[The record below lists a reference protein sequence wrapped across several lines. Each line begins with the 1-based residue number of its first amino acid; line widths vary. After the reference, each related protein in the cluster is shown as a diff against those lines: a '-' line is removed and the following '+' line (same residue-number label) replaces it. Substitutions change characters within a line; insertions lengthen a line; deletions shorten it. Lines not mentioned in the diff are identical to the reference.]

1 MKVIMTMIQG
11 FCMSL
16 ADSVPGVSG
25 GTIAFIMGFYDQFI
39 GSLDAMVSGNK
50 EQKKKAAVFL
60 VKLMCGWG
68 IGFCMSVLVI
78 GNLFHTYIY
87 QLCSLFMGLT
97 ICSLP
102 IIFREEKESIIGHYK
117 NVIFALIG
125 VGVVV
130 AITYSN
136 QHIGA
141 GSSVDISALSWK
153 NGIYLFVV
161 AMIAISAMVLP
172 GISGSTLLLI
182 FGLYVPII
190 SGIKEFLHFNFQYVP
205 ALFVFGCGVIVGI
218 LSVIKLVKLGLE
230 RHRSAMIY
238 FILGLMF
245 GSLYAIVMGPTT
257 LDVPQ
262 EAMGVKTFHV
272 VFFLLGGVILFAL
285 EKLKHIAER
294 TTEVCVTE

>member
-1 MKVIMTMIQG
+1 MMLKEGIGG
-11 FCMSL
+11 FCMAL

-25 GTIAFIMGFYDQFI
+25 GTVAFIMGFYDQFI

-97 ICSLP
+97 IFSLP

>member
-97 ICSLP
+97 IFSLP

-230 RHRSAMIY
+230 KHRSAMIY

>member
-1 MKVIMTMIQG
+1 MTMIQG

-25 GTIAFIMGFYDQFI
+25 GTIAFIMGFYDRFI

-97 ICSLP
+97 IFSLP

-190 SGIKEFLHFNFQYVP
+190 SGIKEFLHFNFQYVS

>member
-1 MKVIMTMIQG
+1 MKIIMTMIQG

-97 ICSLP
+97 IFSLP

>member
-11 FCMSL
+11 FCRSL

-97 ICSLP
+97 IFSLP

>member
-25 GTIAFIMGFYDQFI
+25 GTIAFIMGFYDEFI
-39 GSLDAMVSGNK
+39 GSLDAIVSGNK
-50 EQKKKAAVFL
+50 EQKKKAVIFL
-60 VKLMCGWG
+60 VKLMCGWA
-68 IGFCMSVLVI
+68 IGFCLSVLII
-78 GNLFHTYIY
+78 GNLFQTYIY

-97 ICSLP
+97 IFSLP
-102 IIFREEKESIIGHYK
+102 IVFREEKESIIGHYK
-117 NVIFALIG
+117 NIVFTLIG
-125 VGVVV
+125 LAIVV

-141 GSSVDISALSWK
+141 GSSVDISSLSWK

-190 SGIKEFLHFNFQYVP
+190 GGIREFLQLNFKYVP

-230 RHRSAMIY
+230 KHRSAMIY
-238 FILGLMF
+238 FIIGLMF

-257 LDVPQ
+257 LDVPKA
-262 EAMGVKTFHV
+262 AMGVKTFHIV
-272 VFFLLGGVILFAL
+272 YFLLGGVILFAL

-294 TTEVCVTE
+294 TADVCVTE

>member
-25 GTIAFIMGFYDQFI
+25 GTIAFIMGFYDEFI
-39 GSLDAMVSGNK
+39 GSLDAIVSGNK
-50 EQKKKAAVFL
+50 EQKKKAVIFL
-60 VKLMCGWG
+60 VKLMCGWA
-68 IGFCMSVLVI
+68 IGFCLSVLII
-78 GNLFHTYIY
+78 GNLFQTYIY

-97 ICSLP
+97 IFSLP
-102 IIFREEKESIIGHYK
+102 IVFREEKESIIGHYK
-117 NVIFALIG
+117 NIVFTLIG
-125 VGVVV
+125 LAIVV

-141 GSSVDISALSWK
+141 GSSVDISSLSWK

-190 SGIKEFLHFNFQYVP
+190 GGIKEFLQLNFKYVP

-230 RHRSAMIY
+230 KHRSAMIY
-238 FILGLMF
+238 FIIGLMF

-257 LDVPQ
+257 LDVPKV
-262 EAMGVKTFHV
+262 AMGVKTFHIV
-272 VFFLLGGVILFAL
+272 YFLLGGVILFAL

-294 TTEVCVTE
+294 TADVCVTE

>member
-25 GTIAFIMGFYDQFI
+25 GTIAFIMGFYDRFI

-97 ICSLP
+97 IFSLP

-141 GSSVDISALSWK
+141 GSSVDISALGWK

>member
-25 GTIAFIMGFYDQFI
+25 GTIAFIMGFYDEFI
-39 GSLDAMVSGNK
+39 GSLDAIVSGNK
-50 EQKKKAAVFL
+50 EQKKKAVIFL
-60 VKLMCGWG
+60 IKLMFGWA
-68 IGFCMSVLVI
+68 IGFCLSVLVI
-78 GNLFHTYIY
+78 GNLFQTYIY

-97 ICSLP
+97 IFSLP

-117 NVIFALIG
+117 NIVFTLIG
-125 VGVVV
+125 LAVVV

-136 QHIGA
+136 QHMSA
-141 GSSVDISALSWK
+141 GSSVDISSLSWK

-190 SGIKEFLHFNFQYVP
+190 SGIKEFLQFNFKYVP

-230 RHRSAMIY
+230 KHRSAMIY
-238 FILGLMF
+238 FIIGLMF

-257 LDVPQ
+257 LDVPKA
-262 EAMGVKTFHV
+262 AMSVKTFHI

-294 TTEVCVTE
+294 TTDVCVTE

>member
-97 ICSLP
+97 IFSLP

>member
-25 GTIAFIMGFYDQFI
+25 GTIAFIMGFYDEFI
-39 GSLDAMVSGNK
+39 GSLDTIVSGNK
-50 EQKKKAAVFL
+50 EQKKKAVIFL
-60 VKLMCGWG
+60 IKLMFGWA
-68 IGFCMSVLVI
+68 IGFCLSVLVI
-78 GNLFHTYIY
+78 GNLFQTYIY

-97 ICSLP
+97 IFSLP

-117 NVIFALIG
+117 NIVFTLIG
-125 VGVVV
+125 LAVVV

-136 QHIGA
+136 QHISA
-141 GSSVDISALSWK
+141 GSSVDISSLSWK

-190 SGIKEFLHFNFQYVP
+190 SGIKEFLQFNFKYVP

-230 RHRSAMIY
+230 KHRSAMIY
-238 FILGLMF
+238 FIIGLMF

-257 LDVPQ
+257 LDVPKA
-262 EAMGVKTFHV
+262 AMSVKTFHI

-294 TTEVCVTE
+294 TTDVCVTE

>member
-97 ICSLP
+97 IFSLP

-262 EAMGVKTFHV
+262 EAMGVKTFQV

>member
-1 MKVIMTMIQG
+1 
-11 FCMSL
+11 MSL

-60 VKLMCGWG
+60 VRLMCGWG

-97 ICSLP
+97 IFSLP

-272 VFFLLGGVILFAL
+272 VFFLFGGVILFAL

>member
-1 MKVIMTMIQG
+1 
-11 FCMSL
+11 MSL

-25 GTIAFIMGFYDQFI
+25 GTIAFIMGFYDRFI

-97 ICSLP
+97 IFSLP

>member
-97 ICSLP
+97 IFSLP

-272 VFFLLGGVILFAL
+272 VFFLFGGVILFAL

>member
-60 VKLMCGWG
+60 VRLMCGWG

-97 ICSLP
+97 IFSLP

-272 VFFLLGGVILFAL
+272 VFFLFGGVILFAL

>member
-97 ICSLP
+97 IFSLP

-285 EKLKHIAER
+285 KKLKHIAER

>member
-1 MKVIMTMIQG
+1 
-11 FCMSL
+11 MSL

-97 ICSLP
+97 IFSLP

>member
-25 GTIAFIMGFYDQFI
+25 GTIAFIMGFYDRFI

-78 GNLFHTYIY
+78 GNLFHNYIY

-97 ICSLP
+97 IFSLP

-141 GSSVDISALSWK
+141 ESSVDISALSWK

>member
-1 MKVIMTMIQG
+1 MTMIQG

-25 GTIAFIMGFYDQFI
+25 GTIAFIMGFYDRFI

-97 ICSLP
+97 IFSLP

>member
-25 GTIAFIMGFYDQFI
+25 GTIAFIMGFYDEFI
-39 GSLDAMVSGNK
+39 GSLDAIVSGNK
-50 EQKKKAAVFL
+50 EQKKKAVIFL
-60 VKLMCGWG
+60 IKLMFGWA
-68 IGFCMSVLVI
+68 IGFCLSVLVI
-78 GNLFHTYIY
+78 GNLFQTYIY

-97 ICSLP
+97 IFSLP

-117 NVIFALIG
+117 NIVFTLIG
-125 VGVVV
+125 LAVVV

-136 QHIGA
+136 QHISA
-141 GSSVDISALSWK
+141 GSSVDISSLSWK

-190 SGIKEFLHFNFQYVP
+190 SGIKEFLQFNFKCVP

-230 RHRSAMIY
+230 KHRSAMIY
-238 FILGLMF
+238 FIIGLMF

-257 LDVPQ
+257 LDVPKA
-262 EAMGVKTFHV
+262 AMSVKTFHI

-294 TTEVCVTE
+294 TTDVCVTE

>member
-25 GTIAFIMGFYDQFI
+25 GTIAFIMGFYDRFI

-97 ICSLP
+97 IFSLP

-190 SGIKEFLHFNFQYVP
+190 SGIKEFLHFNFQYVS